1 MSGLIVAN
9 HVAIRAQVGCFSK
22 NFQSFDKSMGQDIL
36 LENGNLNG
44 KYPLVREES
53 Q

>member
-22 NFQSFDKSMGQDIL
+22 NFQSFDKFMGQDIL
-36 LENGNLNG
+36 LEKWKFDWKIPFG
-44 KYPLVREES
+44 
-53 Q
+53 